1 MKRDNPRIMEET
13 NMDFEKDALD
23 LMKFIETAT
32 SPFHVVAKSAAT
44 LQENG
49 FVELDMKQPWTLE
62 KGANYYTIPY
72 PSTLFA
78 FSVGANTMDSSN
90 FRIVATHT
98 DHPCLMIKPLA
109 DMTSNGYRKINTEI
123 YGGPILNT
131 WLDRPLS
138 IAGRVAIAS
147 DSIFEPEMRF
157 IDMRRPVLTI
167 PNLAIH
173 MNREVNKGVELNRQ
187 TDMIPIIGLVN
198 DNLNKDGYFMN
209 FLAKELGV
217 EADKI
222 LDFELYIYNSEKG
235 QLVGAEEEFISCPRL
250 DNLTSTYGALRAI
263 TGGNRA
269 DGINVIALFD
279 NEEVGSKTKQGAD
292 STLMTMLLEKI
303 YEGLGYSHTRCLEAM
318 MRSMHL
324 SVDVAHA
331 IHPNHS
337 EKSDPTTFA
346 KLNEGIVIKIN
357 NNQKYATDSK
367 AIAALQQI
375 CESGNVKYQKYVNRS
390 DIAGGGTLGS
400 LVSSQIPM
408 LTVDL
413 GIPMLAMHSA
423 RELMGVKDQTY
434 MNQLLHTFFT
444 V

>member
-1 MKRDNPRIMEET
+1 
-13 NMDFEKDALD
+13 MDFEKDALD

-44 LQENG
+44 LKENG

-78 FSVGANTMDSSN
+78 FSVGANTKDSSN

-263 TGGNRA
+263 TSGNRA

-444 V
+444 A

>member
-1 MKRDNPRIMEET
+1 
-13 NMDFEKDALD
+13 MDFEKNAIE

-32 SPFHVVAKSAAT
+32 SPFHVVAKSAT
-44 LQENG
+44 ELQENG
-49 FVELDMKQPWTLE
+49 FTELDMKQPWLLE
-62 KGANYYTIPY
+62 KGGNYYTIPY

-78 FSVGANTMDSSN
+78 FSIGEDTVDSSD

-109 DMTSNGYRKINTEI
+109 DMSSNGYRKINTEI

-147 DSIFEPEMRF
+147 NKVFEPEMRF
-157 IDMRRPVLTI
+157 IDMRKPILTI

-217 EADKI
+217 DADKI

-235 QLVGAEEEFISCPRL
+235 QLIGAKEEFISCPRL

-263 TGGNRA
+263 TNKNRK

-292 STLMTMLLEKI
+292 STLMTMLLDKI
-303 YEGLGYSHTRCLEAM
+303 YEGLGFSHTRCLEAM

-367 AIAALQQI
+367 AIATLQQL
-375 CESGNVKYQKYVNRS
+375 CELGNVKYQKYVNRS
-390 DIAGGGTLGS
+390 DMAGGGTLGS

-444 V
+444 A

>member
-1 MKRDNPRIMEET
+1 
-13 NMDFEKDALD
+13 MDFKKDSLE

-32 SPFHVVAKSAAT
+32 SPFHVVEKSAT
-44 LQENG
+44 HLQEHG

-78 FSVGANTMDSSN
+78 FSVGENTKDSSN

-138 IAGRVAIAS
+138 IAGRVAIES
-147 DSIFEPEMRF
+147 NSIFEPEMRF
-157 IDMRRPVLTI
+157 IDMRKPVLTI

-173 MNREVNKGVELNRQ
+173 MNREINKGVELNRQ

-250 DNLTSTYGALRAI
+250 DNLTSTYGALCAI
-263 TGGNRA
+263 TSENRA
-269 DGINVIALFD
+269 DGINVIALFN

-292 STLMTMLLEKI
+292 STLMSMLLEKI

-357 NNQKYATDSK
+357 NNQKYATDSQ
-367 AIAALQQI
+367 AIAALQQL
-375 CESGNVKYQKYVNRS
+375 CKSGNVKYQKYVNRS

-434 MNQLLHTFFT
+434 MNQLLYTFFT
-444 V
+444 A

>member
-1 MKRDNPRIMEET
+1 ME
-13 NMDFEKDALD
+13 D
-23 LMKFIETAT
+23 LTMNFKQNAFDLIEFIETAT
-32 SPFHVVAKSAAT
+32 SPFHVVEKSAAT
-44 LQENG
+44 LKEKN
-49 FVELDMKQPWTLE
+49 FTKLDMKQPWSLT
-62 KGANYYTIPY
+62 KGENYYVIPY

-78 FSVGANTMDSSN
+78 FTVGNDTEESSD
-90 FRIVATHT
+90 FRIIATHT
-98 DHPCLMIKPLA
+98 DHPCLMIKPQA

-157 IDMRRPVLTI
+157 IDIKKPLLTI

-173 MNREVNKGVELNRQ
+173 MNRDVNKGVELNRQ
-187 TDMIPIIGLVN
+187 IDMIPIIGLVN
-198 DNLNKDGYFMN
+198 DTLNKDNYFMN
-209 FLAKELGV
+209 FLAKELHV
-217 EADKI
+217 EVDSI
-222 LDFELYIYNSEKG
+222 LDFELYIYNTEKG
-235 QLVGAEEEFISCPRL
+235 QLIGAEEEFISSPRL
-250 DNLTSTYGALRAI
+250 DNLTSTYAALRAI
-263 TGGNRA
+263 TDTNRTT
-269 DGINVIALFD
+269 GINVIALFD

-303 YEGLGYSHTRCLEAM
+303 YEGLGFTHARCLEAM

-331 IHPNHS
+331 IHPNHA

-357 NNQKYATDSK
+357 NNQKYATDAK
-367 AIAALQQI
+367 AVATLQQLCKTHDI
-375 CESGNVKYQKYVNRS
+375 KYQKYVNRS

-408 LTVDL
+408 LTADL

-434 MNQLLHTFFT
+434 MNQLLYAFFIA
-444 V
+444 

>member
-1 MKRDNPRIMEET
+1 
-13 NMDFEKDALD
+13 MDFKKDAIE
-23 LMKFIETAT
+23 LMEFIETAT
-32 SPFHVVAKSAAT
+32 SPFHVVAKSAT
-44 LQENG
+44 LLKENG
-49 FVELDMKQPWTLE
+49 FTELDMKQPWSLE
-62 KGANYYTIPY
+62 KGGTYYTIPY

-78 FSVGANTMDSSN
+78 FSVGENTVDSSD

-109 DMTSNGYRKINTEI
+109 DMSSNGYRKINTEI

-147 DSIFEPEMRF
+147 NKIFEPEMRF
-157 IDMRRPVLTI
+157 IDMRKPILTI

-250 DNLTSTYGALRAI
+250 DNLTSTYGALLAM
-263 TGGNRA
+263 TNKNRN

-303 YEGLGYSHTRCLEAM
+303 YEGLGFSHTRCLEAM

-367 AIAALQQI
+367 AIATLQQI

-444 V
+444 A

>member
-1 MKRDNPRIMEET
+1 
-13 NMDFEKDALD
+13 MDFEKDALE
-23 LMKFIETAT
+23 LMEFIETAT
-32 SPFHVVAKSAAT
+32 SPFHVVAKSAT
-44 LQENG
+44 ILQENG
-49 FVELDMKQPWTLE
+49 FTELDMKQPWALQQ
-62 KGANYYTIPY
+62 GGNYYTIPY

-78 FSVGANTMDSSN
+78 FSIGKDTSDSSD

-109 DMTSNGYRKINTEI
+109 DMSSNGYRKINTEI

-138 IAGRVAIAS
+138 IAGRVAITS
-147 DSIFEPEMRF
+147 NKVFEPEMRF
-157 IDMRRPVLTI
+157 IDIRRPVLTI

-187 TDMIPIIGLVN
+187 IDMIPIIGLVN

-209 FLAKELGV
+209 FLAGELGV
-217 EADKI
+217 DADKI

-263 TGGNRA
+263 TNKNRN

-303 YEGLGYSHTRCLEAM
+303 YEGLGFSHTRCLEAI

-367 AIAALQQI
+367 AIATLQQL
-375 CESGNVKYQKYVNRS
+375 CESGSVKYQKYVNRS

-444 V
+444 AK

>member
-1 MKRDNPRIMEET
+1 
-13 NMDFEKDALD
+13 
-23 LMKFIETAT
+23 
-32 SPFHVVAKSAAT
+32 
-44 LQENG
+44 
-49 FVELDMKQPWTLE
+49 
-62 KGANYYTIPY
+62 
-72 PSTLFA
+72 
-78 FSVGANTMDSSN
+78 
-90 FRIVATHT
+90 
-98 DHPCLMIKPLA
+98 
-109 DMTSNGYRKINTEI
+109 
-123 YGGPILNT
+123 
-131 WLDRPLS
+131 
-138 IAGRVAIAS
+138 
-147 DSIFEPEMRF
+147 MRF
-157 IDMRRPVLTI
+157 IDIRRPVLTI

-198 DNLNKDGYFMN
+198 DNLNKDGYFMK
-209 FLAKELGV
+209 FLAGELGV
-217 EADKI
+217 DADKI

-263 TGGNRA
+263 TNKNRH

-303 YEGLGYSHTRCLEAM
+303 FEGLGFSHTREAI

-346 KLNEGIVIKIN
+346 KLNEGVVIKIN

-367 AIAALQQI
+367 AIATLQQL
-375 CESGNVKYQKYVNRS
+375 CESGSVKYQKYVNRS

-444 V
+444 AK